1 MSWAK
6 YMEDNMDF
14 WTENTAYKY
23 RTPKGVLLDGSIT
36 GYNSYRGNCS
46 VPSIE
51 KHVIPSDINVTATTK
66 IRLFGYLNGLYQIVF
81 YTGKLPKAKKRTRIN
96 LQLPLM
102 KKGKETYVIATYAHG
117 DNKIYVHSSISPKFK
132 EHLEASTSWEIRDA
146 YIPAIAS

>member
-23 RTPKGVLLDGSIT
+23 RPPKGVLMDGSIT
-36 GYNSYRGNCS
+36 GYNSYRGNFS

-51 KHVIPSDINVTATTK
+51 HHVIPTDINVTATTK
-66 IRLFGYLNGLYQIVF
+66 IRLFGYLNGLYQ
-81 YTGKLPKAKKRTRIN
+81 KKRTRIN

-102 KKGKETYVIATYAHG
+102 KKGKETYVIATYAQG

-146 YIPAIAS
+146 FIPAIAS